1 MVEYYSKN
9 LAREVMKGLQ
19 ENACQAKFNGGIP
32 PLGYD
37 IVDGKYIINE
47 KETET
52 VRLIFD
58 LYAQGYGYRHII
70 DELNLR
76 GYRTKKG
83 KPFSKNSIYEILK
96 NEKYTGKYI
105 FNKVTKKNHR
115 MVKEDI
121 IVIDNAIPAIID
133 EDLFREVQKKME
145 ENKRQQTSYTA

>member
-1 MVEYYSKN
+1 M
-9 LAREVMKGLQ
+9 
-19 ENACQAKFNGGIP
+19 
-32 PLGYD
+32 
-37 IVDGKYIINE
+37 
-47 KETET
+47 
-52 VRLIFD
+52 
-58 LYAQGYGYRHII
+58 

-105 FNKVTKKNHR
+105 FNKGTKKNHR